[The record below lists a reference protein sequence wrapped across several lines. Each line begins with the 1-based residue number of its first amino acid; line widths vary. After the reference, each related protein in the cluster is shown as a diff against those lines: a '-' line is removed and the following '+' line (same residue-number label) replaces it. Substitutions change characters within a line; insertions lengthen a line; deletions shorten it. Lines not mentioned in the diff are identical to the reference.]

1 MRRTVA
7 WERRA
12 LGQIE
17 ELSRQ
22 RPAEARRIMQVIERF
37 AAEGVGDVRKLKG
50 ERDETWRLRSGDWRI
65 RFSLEGDSM
74 VIVAVVLRR
83 DAYE

>member
-83 DAYE
+83 DAHE